1 MLAADFVFCAAVLVV
16 IGFNLYFGPRIEG
29 ERIPMQWGFDGR
41 PTWSAPKQIAL
52 WGMVAFLLALRLL
65 IWAASTYDPARVHG
79 VEIGI
84 IGSSVIIVATH
95 IYILMAAKKAN

>member
-1 MLAADFVFCAAVLVV
+1 MLAADFVFCAAVL
-16 IGFNLYFGPRIEG
+16 IMIACNLYFGRRIKG

-41 PTWSAPKQIAL
+41 PTWSAPKQTAL
-52 WGMVAFLLALRLL
+52 WGMVVFLLALRLL

-95 IYILMAAKKAN
+95 LYTLMAAKKAN